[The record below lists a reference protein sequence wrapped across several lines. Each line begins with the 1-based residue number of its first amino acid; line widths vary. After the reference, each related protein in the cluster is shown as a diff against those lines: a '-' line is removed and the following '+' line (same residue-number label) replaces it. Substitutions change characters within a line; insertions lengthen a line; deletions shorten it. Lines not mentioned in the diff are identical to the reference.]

1 MFRLSY
7 SHLFGTLA
15 VLVTLSSPAQAQ
27 SASQPIPR
35 RITLQQAENLL
46 MDRNLTV
53 LASKYQVDANRAAR
67 LISSYKPNPVL
78 TIGAEQIPFASPIG
92 GSVPRFTTT
101 NPDAGANPV
110 YTLRIDKIW
119 ERGGKRE
126 LRTAAG
132 DEQIEASE
140 AQMLDA
146 IRTQLFQLR
155 RAFTTAALA
164 RENLKLAESIEQQYA
179 QTEGLTQVKVGQ
191 GDIAKV
197 ELYRV
202 GAGRLQYQQ
211 AVLQARTA
219 YDSSVRDVL
228 NLLGSHEEDIERSIA
243 QTTSLEPVLGETQ
256 FPDSLRNAPFE
267 IVADFDDRPVL
278 QGLNEL
284 RSKALA
290 ERPDVAA
297 ARHLLTVADRN
308 TQLALAQRTRDV
320 DTAYEYQ
327 RVGSDHSAG
336 VVVQFP
342 LFLSNNQRAVYTQ
355 ADALKRSAEA
365 QLKQAEL
372 QAITD
377 VEKAYQ
383 SYTSTRKILDLY
395 TAENLGQLERL
406 RTVATVSYR
415 EGASSLFELLD
426 AQRAYSTA
434 MTAYNQARSDYQM
447 SLWELEQAIGQP
459 LF

>member
-1 MFRLSY
+1 V
-7 SHLFGTLA
+7 A
-15 VLVTLSSPAQAQ
+15 VAVVFLCIPQADSQSVTSS
-27 SASQPIPR
+27 IPR
-35 RITLQQAENLL
+35 RLTLATAEDLL
-46 MDRNLTV
+46 LQRNLSV
-53 LASKYQVDANRAAR
+53 LAAKYQVEASRAAR
-67 LISSYKPNPVL
+67 LIAAYKPNPVL
-78 TIGAEQIPFASPIG
+78 TVGGEQIPIASPVPN
-92 GSVPRFTTT
+92 SVPRFTTT

-202 GAGRLQYQQ
+202 GAGLLQYQQ

-228 NLLGSHEEDIERSIA
+228 NLLGAHEEDIERSIA

-278 QGLNEL
+278 QSLNEF
-284 RSKALA
+284 RSKGL
-290 ERPDVAA
+290 V
-297 ARHLLTVADRN
+297 
-308 TQLALAQRTRDV
+308 
-320 DTAYEYQ
+320 
-327 RVGSDHSAG
+327 
-336 VVVQFP
+336 
-342 LFLSNNQRAVYTQ
+342 
-355 ADALKRSAEA
+355 
-365 QLKQAEL
+365 
-372 QAITD
+372 
-377 VEKAYQ
+377 
-383 SYTSTRKILDLY
+383 
-395 TAENLGQLERL
+395 
-406 RTVATVSYR
+406 
-415 EGASSLFELLD
+415 
-426 AQRAYSTA
+426 
-434 MTAYNQARSDYQM
+434 
-447 SLWELEQAIGQP
+447 
-459 LF
+459 